1 MINNKKAIFFTL
13 TAVLILLVLVFII
26 INKNQQENEMNKV
39 GFDYKKQKAISDYN
53 KDIEDFYLPSII
65 SYSQK
70 YALEGLSSY
79 VNEHSCPDKIDI
91 ILNMTE
97 IMITGNL
104 SNNKILEPNNTLPI
118 IIEESFKTK
127 TYSINISKF
136 NFTINN
142 INHIDNWTLVINSTV
157 NFSLNSQ
164 TTTLQKDSVIT
175 WQNIKNYS
183 TTLTINGLISPREEK
198 RILNSFWKSN
208 NTIDCF
214 LETVDSSYTCEP
226 NVRGVCPPS
235 GCNP

>member
-104 SNNKILEPNNTLPI
+104 SNNKILDQSSLVGGIYCFDSPSRLFRSTDG
-118 IIEESFKTK
+118 TADG
-127 TYSINISKF
+127 
-136 NFTINN
+136 FT
-142 INHIDNWTLVINSTV
+142 
-157 NFSLNSQ
+157 
-164 TTTLQKDSVIT
+164 
-175 WQNIKNYS
+175 
-183 TTLTINGLISPREEK
+183 
-198 RILNSFWKSN
+198 RI
-208 NTIDCF
+208 
-214 LETVDSSYTCEP
+214 
-226 NVRGVCPPS
+226 
-235 GCNP
+235 